1 MSSYSHST
9 NKVLNSNT
17 NFFQGFGSFSSISG
31 EWEKKN
37 KQKKGKRRRKRRK
50 ERDREQEKEREGGF
64 RRPYFQTKC
73 DRIALHWVTPL
84 EMV

>member
-31 EWEKKN
+31 EWEKKTN
-37 KQKKGKRRRKRRK
+37 KKRAKEGEKEEKKETENKKKK
-50 ERDREQEKEREGGF
+50 ERGDSEDPIF
-64 RRPYFQTKC
+64 RQNV
-73 DRIALHWVTPL
+73 I
-84 EMV
+84 E

>member
-1 MSSYSHST
+1 MSSYSHSI

-50 ERDREQEKEREGGF
+50 ERDREQEKERGGDSEDPIF
-64 RRPYFQTKC
+64 RQNV
-73 DRIALHWVTPL
+73 I
-84 EMV
+84 E